1 MLPLIHAD
9 AAVDVHAHHKAMTKH
24 PKFFC
29 EHCKKEVR
37 RDAMICPHCG
47 RFFASVR
54 CPACGYAFNS
64 DDPEAHAGAHK
75 TVHGVHKTAKTKK
88 KRTDEDPL
96 PLWVYGIV
104 LCLAAIVVA
113 VFFLG
118 Y

>member
-1 MLPLIHAD
+1 
-9 AAVDVHAHHKAMTKH
+9 MTKH

-29 EHCKKEVR
+29 ENCKAEVR

-54 CPACGYAFNS
+54 CPACEFTGTHKEFKDGCPACGYAFNS
-64 DDPEAHAGAHK
+64 DGQHSGAG
-75 TVHGVHKTAKTKK
+75 THKTAHTVQQESGG
-88 KRTDEDPL
+88 KRNDEDPL

-104 LCLAAIVVA
+104 LSLAAIVFA
-113 VFFLG
+113 IFFFN